1 MYNNEFIQLILS
13 ETGAKNVKDITYN
26 ESLEMWQV
34 KFKNDPSN
42 VMSFDFFGE
51 VYEFLING

>member
-1 MYNNEFIQLILS
+1 MYNNEFIQLILE

-34 KFKNDPSN
+34 QFKDDLLP
-42 VMSFDFFGE
+42 MSFDFFGE